1 MRVDPGGSDGFS
13 VDPASLSGVAGQ
25 VGRAYD
31 DYDTV
36 IVYFCGTGDTPSGTE
51 LGQDG
56 VPAAW
61 SAFESAWGA
70 ELSTT
75 SLALAELTRK
85 LQATSENYS
94 TNEAKVAGAIA
105 GVGGGLR

>member
-1 MRVDPGGSDGFS
+1 MRVDPGGGDGFS

-31 DYDTV
+31 DYNTV
-36 IVYFCGTGDTPSGTE
+36 IVYFCGADVPSGTE

-61 SAFESAWGA
+61 SAFESAWSA

-85 LQATSENYS
+85 LQATSDNYRA
-94 TNEAKVAGAIA
+94 NEAKVAEGIA

>member
-1 MRVDPGGSDGFS
+1 
-13 VDPASLSGVAGQ
+13 VAGQ

-31 DYDTV
+31 DYNTV
-36 IVYFCGTGDTPSGTE
+36 IVYFCGSDSLSGAD

-61 SAFESAWGA
+61 AAFESAWAG

-75 SLALAELTRK
+75 RLALAELTRK
-85 LQATSENYS
+85 LQATSANYS
-94 TNEAKVAGAIA
+94 ANEAALAGAIA
-105 GVGGGLR
+105 GAGGAR